1 MPTDSEPDLCDKAL
15 TIVAELCFKGVVL
28 PERCQDFAPVLPED
42 LFRYRQEGAD
52 VSVSLLAVVVT
63 LCGVA
68 LLGVSLFVSWKL
80 CWVPCRDRE
89 REARAAAAGAARSAP
104 YLPQQLLGAAPAL
117 DVNGL
122 EYEKAPHI
130 HASGRD
136 SNPVGQ
142 QQQLLP
148 LQPLQQQPQPLPPP
162 QQQQPTPQC
171 PQPQQ
176 RAVQRQGTDQ
186 SNSSR
191 PSSIRTL
198 LNRSSRS
205 GSEKT
210 AAGGAS
216 DGAAVPQTNTLGRIK
231 PELYKARPSV
241 PSVGSSGD
249 MKAPPCGR
257 INFQVRYDYEGEQ
270 LVVKINKAVDL
281 PAKDF
286 SGTSDPYVKIYLLP
300 ERKRK
305 YQTKVHRKTLNPVFD
320 ETFQF
325 GVPYS
330 ELASRRLHFS
340 VYDFDRFSRHDI
352 IGTVLVDNLLEAT
365 DHSRETSIWRDI
377 EFSSTEKVDLG
388 ELMFS
393 LCYLPTA
400 GRLTLTVIKARNL
413 KAMDITGAS
422 DPYVKVSLMCSGRRL
437 KKRKTSTKR
446 NTLNPVYNEEIV
458 FDIPPENMDQVN
470 LIIAVVDYDRVGHN
484 EVIGVCWVGGEAEGM
499 GRDHWNEMLAYPRKP
514 IAHWHLLAEARALPP
529 PPPPPPPTTSPPP
542 PVSHWYH
549 RPTVSFNGRGLLN
562 PTSSSSTPRLGCLP
576 RRSAGRA
583 GTAVRAV
590 TAAHRRRRRSFPAP
604 LLPPSHQRFS
614 AAKGNG
620 APRQGLTMRCPP
632 SVVIIIVVVVTIA
645 PASPSA
651 SVVVAAKRR
660 VLLLPP
666 AASPRS
672 AKRNDADRRTCE
684 SPRPLRHTQ
693 QGGPRVIRAHSAR
706 LAHGN
711 KRTPR
716 SCPTE
721 RFVPDINRASSSA
734 E

>member
-80 CWVPCRDRE
+80 CWP
-89 REARAAAAGAARSAP
+89 P
-104 YLPQQLLGAAPAL
+104 PQQQPQPVLQQQPAQQPVQQQQHSTEPELQAPAEAMVRMSHTSP
-117 DVNGL
+117 D
-122 EYEKAPHI
+122 I

-136 SNPVGQ
+136 SNP
-142 QQQLLP
+142 
-148 LQPLQQQPQPLPPP
+148 
-162 QQQQPTPQC
+162 C

-514 IAHWHLLAEARALPP
+514 IAHWHLLAEGSLWGTWCSSKNILGFRSLNAVMPCAQ
-529 PPPPPPPTTSPPP
+529 TS
-542 PVSHWYH
+542 
-549 RPTVSFNGRGLLN
+549 
-562 PTSSSSTPRLGCLP
+562 
-576 RRSAGRA
+576 A
-583 GTAVRAV
+583 
-590 TAAHRRRRRSFPAP
+590 
-604 LLPPSHQRFS
+604 
-614 AAKGNG
+614 
-620 APRQGLTMRCPP
+620 
-632 SVVIIIVVVVTIA
+632 
-645 PASPSA
+645 
-651 SVVVAAKRR
+651 
-660 VLLLPP
+660 
-666 AASPRS
+666 
-672 AKRNDADRRTCE
+672 
-684 SPRPLRHTQ
+684 
-693 QGGPRVIRAHSAR
+693 
-706 LAHGN
+706 
-711 KRTPR
+711 
-716 SCPTE
+716 
-721 RFVPDINRASSSA
+721 
-734 E
+734 

>member
-122 EYEKAPHI
+122 EYEKAPRADDSIVGGPQQQQQQQPPPQQQPQPVLQQQPAQQPVQQQQHSTEPELQAPAEAMVRMSHTSPDI

-136 SNPVGQ
+136 SNP
-142 QQQLLP
+142 
-148 LQPLQQQPQPLPPP
+148 
-162 QQQQPTPQC
+162 C

-241 PSVGSSGD
+241 PSSGD

-514 IAHWHLLAEARALPP
+514 IAHWHLLAEGSLWGTWCSSKNILGFRSLNAVMPCAQ
-529 PPPPPPPTTSPPP
+529 TS
-542 PVSHWYH
+542 
-549 RPTVSFNGRGLLN
+549 
-562 PTSSSSTPRLGCLP
+562 
-576 RRSAGRA
+576 A
-583 GTAVRAV
+583 
-590 TAAHRRRRRSFPAP
+590 
-604 LLPPSHQRFS
+604 
-614 AAKGNG
+614 
-620 APRQGLTMRCPP
+620 
-632 SVVIIIVVVVTIA
+632 
-645 PASPSA
+645 
-651 SVVVAAKRR
+651 
-660 VLLLPP
+660 
-666 AASPRS
+666 
-672 AKRNDADRRTCE
+672 
-684 SPRPLRHTQ
+684 
-693 QGGPRVIRAHSAR
+693 
-706 LAHGN
+706 
-711 KRTPR
+711 
-716 SCPTE
+716 
-721 RFVPDINRASSSA
+721 
-734 E
+734 

>member
-122 EYEKAPHI
+122 EYEKAPRADDSIVGGPQQQQQQQQPPPQQQPQPVLQQQPAQQPVQQQQHSTEPELQAPAEAMVRMSHTSPDI

-241 PSVGSSGD
+241 PSVGSVAGGIGGGVVGIGGGVGGLAGVGAGGVCVEEAGTQLVPAAGVGDAGIVGMVGGVGVGDGADPCESGD

-514 IAHWHLLAEARALPP
+514 IAHWHLLAE
-529 PPPPPPPTTSPPP
+529 PTGTTGPQSA
-542 PVSHWYH
+542 
-549 RPTVSFNGRGLLN
+549 
-562 PTSSSSTPRLGCLP
+562 STPGV
-576 RRSAGRA
+576 S
-583 GTAVRAV
+583 
-590 TAAHRRRRRSFPAP
+590 
-604 LLPPSHQRFS
+604 
-614 AAKGNG
+614 
-620 APRQGLTMRCPP
+620 
-632 SVVIIIVVVVTIA
+632 
-645 PASPSA
+645 
-651 SVVVAAKRR
+651 
-660 VLLLPP
+660 
-666 AASPRS
+666 
-672 AKRNDADRRTCE
+672 
-684 SPRPLRHTQ
+684 
-693 QGGPRVIRAHSAR
+693 
-706 LAHGN
+706 
-711 KRTPR
+711 
-716 SCPTE
+716 
-721 RFVPDINRASSSA
+721 
-734 E
+734 